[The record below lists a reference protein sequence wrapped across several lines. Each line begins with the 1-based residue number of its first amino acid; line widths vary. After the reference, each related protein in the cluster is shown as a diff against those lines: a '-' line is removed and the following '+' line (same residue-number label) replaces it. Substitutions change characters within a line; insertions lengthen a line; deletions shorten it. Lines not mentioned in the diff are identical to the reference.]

1 MNVQMKILVAA
12 VATSI
17 ASVCIAQDELR
28 GAAVP
33 LLQATPAGEEIG
45 LASLEERLKQTK
57 AIPAL
62 KKLGLKGEID
72 NLLAK
77 FRVAHSG
84 GQPDLIALREPYDKL
99 ILKIRGMLAR
109 DPQLARDIVASKDAI
124 WDRLADRTQ
133 FARL

>member
-1 MNVQMKILVAA
+1 MQLSAA
-12 VATSI
+12 SI

-33 LLQATPAGEEIG
+33 LLEATPAGEEIG
-45 LASLEERLKQTK
+45 LDSLEERLKQTK
-57 AIPAL
+57 AIPPL

-72 NLLAK
+72 TLLAK
-77 FRVAHSG
+77 FRVAHAG
-84 GQPDLIALREPYDKL
+84 GQPDLIALREPYDRL

-109 DPQLARDIVASKDAI
+109 DPQLARDIVVSKDAI
-124 WDRLADRTQ
+124 WDRLADRSQ

>member
-1 MNVQMKILVAA
+1 MNTQLKILLAA
-12 VATSI
+12 VATSV
-17 ASVCIAQDELR
+17 ASVCVAQDALPD
-28 GAAVP
+28 AAVP
-33 LLQATPAGEEIG
+33 QAQATPAGEEIG

-57 AIPAL
+57 AISPL

-77 FRVAHSG
+77 FRVAHAG

-109 DPQLARDIVASKDAI
+109 DPQLARDIVASKEAI
-124 WDRLADRTQ
+124 WDKLADRTR
-133 FARL
+133 FASL

>member
-1 MNVQMKILVAA
+1 MNTQMKILVAA

-17 ASVCIAQDELR
+17 ASVSIAQDVIPD
-28 GAAVP
+28 AVVP
-33 LLQATPAGEEIG
+33 QVQSMPGEEIG

-57 AIPAL
+57 AISAL

-77 FRVAHSG
+77 FRVAHAG

-99 ILKIRGMLAR
+99 VLKIRGMLAR
-109 DPQLARDIVASKDAI
+109 DPRLARDIVASKDAI
-124 WDRLADRTQ
+124 WDRLADRTR
-133 FARL
+133 FASL

>member
-1 MNVQMKILVAA
+1 MNTQIRVLVA
-12 VATSI
+12 VAAASV
-17 ASVCIAQDELR
+17 ASVCMAQDE
-28 GAAVP
+28 APAVVVP
-33 LLQATPAGEEIG
+33 QVQATPSGEEIG

-57 AIPAL
+57 AISPL

-77 FRVAHSG
+77 FRIAHAG
-84 GQPDLIALREPYDKL
+84 GQPDLIALRDPYDKL
-99 ILKIRGMLAR
+99 ILKIRGMLTR

-133 FARL
+133 FASL

>member
-1 MNVQMKILVAA
+1 MNTQMKILIAA

-17 ASVCIAQDELR
+17 ASVSIAHDVIPD
-28 GAAVP
+28 AVVP
-33 LLQATPAGEEIG
+33 QVQSMPGEEIG

-57 AIPAL
+57 AISPL

-77 FRVAHSG
+77 FRVAHAG

-124 WDRLADRTQ
+124 WDRLADRTR
-133 FARL
+133 FASL